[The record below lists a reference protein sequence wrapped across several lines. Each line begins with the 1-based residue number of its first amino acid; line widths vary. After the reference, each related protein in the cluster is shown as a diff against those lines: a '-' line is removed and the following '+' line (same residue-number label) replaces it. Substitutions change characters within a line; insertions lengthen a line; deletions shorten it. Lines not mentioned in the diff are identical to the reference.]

1 MIQVLCSANVFLDVD
16 DLSKLDQ
23 IEYVIR
29 SGLENLVVLV
39 TGQAEPSALRHSEV
53 SWSGSVLCGRPRVP
67 HPNLPFSRTKVFPS
81 GSVEMALCLTPLG

>member
-1 MIQVLCSANVFLDVD
+1 MIQVQCSANVFLDVD

-39 TGQAEPSALRHSEV
+39 TGQAEPSALRHSADSNFAGSV
-53 SWSGSVLCGRPRVP
+53 GGSVLER
-67 HPNLPFSRTKVFPS
+67 K
-81 GSVEMALCLTPLG
+81 CLVWAA